1 MLTESRNKARSG
13 NMTIQVFQKLAI
25 LKQVINTF
33 VINVVVMIEIK
44 LTEFDKSQGKS
55 LNPIDVASV
64 VFINGL
70 SIVKV
75 EFF

>member
-1 MLTESRNKARSG
+1 MLTERRNKARSG

-64 VFINGL
+64 VVINGL

>member
-1 MLTESRNKARSG
+1 MLTESRNKAGSG

-64 VFINGL
+64 VVINGL

>member
-64 VFINGL
+64 VVINGL